1 MGLNAPRFESIWK
14 KLRKR
19 GGGNAACLGVSRWA
33 CFPLLD
39 SGFTPI
45 SVPIGQAGLGIFLVF
60 RVKSLRFLF
69 SEVEM
74 GLSVLVSVSSVR
86 WKSARKVGADCS
98 ASLPV
103 PYGAAVT
110 EQTVCTAACSSCQL
124 LAVLGSVS
132 CPSEARLE
140 PLSWPPSAEEA
151 FPCVLGSFDCDRCGG
166 DCFQAWAPRCRGE
179 HLLLGLLLSL
189 GLV

>member
-1 MGLNAPRFESIWK
+1 MAVGFNAPRFESIWK

-39 SGFTPI
+39 SGFTPV

-60 RVKSLRFLF
+60 RVRSLRFLF

-110 EQTVCTAACSSCQL
+110 EQTDSVQQPAAP
-124 LAVLGSVS
+124 VS
-132 CPSEARLE
+132 CW
-140 PLSWPPSAEEA
+140 LSWALSAA
-151 FPCVLGSFDCDRCGG
+151 LLRPGLSLCPG
-166 DCFQAWAPRCRGE
+166 
-179 HLLLGLLLSL
+179 HLLRRRHSRVCWVPLTVIGVVGTAFRLGHRDAEGSTCYW
-189 GLV
+189 GVC